1 MKCPSC
7 DRAVEPGQRFC
18 TGCGRSLAGITDGPG
33 AAAAAE
39 PPADPASVPAPIP
52 ETNDW
57 AEPDWAPTGSL
68 PTQAI
73 VLTDQLPATEPVSE
87 VPSFPV
93 ESDLTEPAIQT
104 PYDASA
110 GATSVV
116 PAAYEPEP
124 VGYTTEMPVGH
135 VDPYDPYAP
144 AAVAPPA
151 HRFRLTAVML
161 IGIAAGILT
170 LISMFSTVLTI
181 TSNGT
186 ITIGDNAP
194 AAFRTGTWIVDD
206 LADNLSVAGLIAAI
220 MMVVGAIASGFG
232 WKWGGGLAGGA
243 GLGFAGIA
251 ALTVGLAQFPIDAA
265 HDFARIPS
273 EQPFTLS
280 ITRDLGY
287 WLLVGVAALG
297 IVLFFASLNDAFA
310 DRRAGL
316 NPWIAAL
323 GALAVV
329 ITVVGPLIPENQ
341 ALFSDNWYIIDAPGE
356 PSPMLLAGRLI
367 QLALLLLAGVIGFLS
382 VRRWGLGVVTGASL
396 PFLWLGVSTMFD
408 LTDSPVGPAFRN
420 VGATEMSVHGVTIIG
435 MSALASMLVLG
446 AIAAYEQ
453 GIRER
458 GVREHR

>member
-7 DRAVEPGQRFC
+7 DRAIEPGQRFC
-18 TGCGRSLAGITDGPG
+18 TGCGRSLAGITDVPG
-33 AAAAAE
+33 ADRTPVA
-39 PPADPASVPAPIP
+39 PAPVTADVA

-73 VLTDQLPATEPVSE
+73 VLTSQLPATEPVSE
-87 VPSFPV
+87 VATVPQHGDF
-93 ESDLTEPAIQT
+93 TEPAIQT
-104 PYDASA
+104 PYDVGAD
-110 GATSVV
+110 ATSVI
-116 PAAYEPEP
+116 PAGYEPEP

-135 VDPYDPYAP
+135 VDPYNPYDPYAALVEP
-144 AAVAPPA
+144 HA

-170 LISMFSTVLTI
+170 LVSMFSTVLTI
-181 TSNGT
+181 TSSGT
-186 ITIGDNAP
+186 ITIGDDAP
-194 AAFRTGTWIVDD
+194 ATFRTGTWIVDD
-206 LADNLSVAGLIAAI
+206 LADNLSVAGLIAAV
-220 MMVVGAIASGFG
+220 MMVIGGVASGFG

-251 ALTVGLAQFPIDAA
+251 ALAIGLAQFPIDAA

-273 EQPFTLS
+273 AQPFTLS

-341 ALFSDNWYIIDAPGE
+341 AVFSDNWYIIDAPGE
-356 PSPMLLAGRLI
+356 PAPMLLAGRLI
-367 QLALLLLAGVIGFLS
+367 QLALMLVAGVIGFLS

-396 PFLWLGVSTMFD
+396 PFLWLGVSTLFD
-408 LTDSPVGPAFRN
+408 LTDRPVGPAFRN

-458 GVREHR
+458 AARQRR